1 MEENREPSKTTMT
14 KVLQTKDSFGREYK
28 TPVPKVLIEQGNN
41 AVMLTQRHIE
51 ILSQRWGK

>member
-28 TPVPKVLIEQGNN
+28 TPVPEVLIEQGNN

-51 ILSQRWGK
+51 ILSQKT